1 MLPPLRALVA
11 FETVARLGS
20 IGAAARELHVTQAA
34 VSQQLKS
41 LEHYL
46 SCALFK
52 RNPRGVVLTAAAQQY
67 LPVVTGSLQHLRLQT
82 EMLFGKQQPD
92 VLRIKVNHSIGHNWL
107 IPKLTDFTARF
118 PFIRLDL
125 TSVDWPS
132 REPCTD
138 ADVEI
143 TNGFIESENTHA
155 ERLLQEQWLMVCS
168 PGFKQ
173 QHASA
178 LLKGELSSLPAIQ
191 VKGYEESWMQWLTH
205 NQRVPVAPN
214 VQLALSNSLHG
225 LEAVKQG
232 MGIMLVRS
240 LVAARDI
247 QAGNVVQALPGSMPA
262 ESGHYLITA
271 NKRDAKVNFFCDWL
285 HQQNT
290 VDFL

>member
-11 FETVARLGS
+11 FEAVARLGS

-41 LEHYL
+41 LERCL
-46 SCALFK
+46 SCALFT
-52 RNPRGVVLTAAAQQY
+52 RHSRGVALTEAARQY
-67 LPVVTGSLQHLRLQT
+67 LPIVAGTLQHLGLQT
-82 EMLFGKQQPD
+82 EMLFGKQPAD

-107 IPKLTDFTARF
+107 IPKLNDFTARF

-143 TNGFIESENTHA
+143 TNGFVESENTHA
-155 ERLLQEQWLMVCS
+155 ERLLPERWLLVCS
-168 PGFKQ
+168 PDFRRRC
-173 QHASA
+173 AVA
-178 LLKGELSSLPAIQ
+178 LDQGQLSLLPAIQ
-191 VKGYEESWMQWLTH
+191 VKGYEESWMHWLAH
-205 NQRVPVAPN
+205 NKRPPVVPN
-214 VQLALSNSLHG
+214 IQLAVSNSLDG

-232 MGIMLVRS
+232 IGIMLVRS

-247 QAGNVVQALPGSMPA
+247 QAGKVVEALQGSMPA
-262 ESGHYLITA
+262 ESGHYVITA
-271 NKRDAKVNFFCDWL
+271 KKRAAKVNFFCDWL
-285 HQQNT
+285 HQQASIAFT
-290 VDFL
+290 

>member
-52 RNPRGVVLTAAAQQY
+52 RNSRGVVLTAAAQQY

-107 IPKLTDFTARF
+107 IPKLADFTARF

-132 REPCTD
+132 REPCAD

-155 ERLLQEQWLMVCS
+155 ERLVQELWLMVCS
-168 PGFKQ
+168 PGFKH

-178 LLKGELSSLPAIQ
+178 LLKGELSALPAIQ

-214 VQLALSNSLHG
+214 VQLTLSNSLHG

-247 QAGNVVQALPGSMPA
+247 QAGSVVQALPGSMPA
-262 ESGHYLITA
+262 ESSHYLITP

-285 HQQNT
+285 HQQNI
-290 VDFL
+290 VDLS